1 MIVFMLV
8 VVEIIFLF
16 LDVVLFIVKFY
27 MIVMVEM
34 VVGLVWIC
42 YILKYYY
49 LDVIEMF
56 LWVWKYVFGYF
67 GNFFGISMEN
77 LK

>member
-1 MIVFMLV
+1 MMVFMLV

-27 MIVMVEM
+27 MVGMVEM
-34 VVGLVWIC
+34 VIGLVWMC

-49 LDVIEMF
+49 FDVIEM
-56 LWVWKYVFGYF
+56 LKWV
-67 GNFFGISMEN
+67 
-77 LK
+77 